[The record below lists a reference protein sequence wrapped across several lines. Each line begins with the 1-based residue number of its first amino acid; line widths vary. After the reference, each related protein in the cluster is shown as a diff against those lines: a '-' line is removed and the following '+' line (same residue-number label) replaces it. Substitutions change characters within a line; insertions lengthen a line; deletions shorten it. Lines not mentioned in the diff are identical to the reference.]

1 MKKSF
6 NSTLVLFVVLAG
18 LVSWYLVYEKK
29 IKPAREEKEEQSK
42 VLVTTSRDDIHEL
55 TLEQRQGDAKAGKYR
70 TLSFKKIGGDWNLT
84 APIEDLADTGAI
96 NGLITAF
103 AGTKQDRV
111 VDEKP
116 ADLEPYGLK
125 IPVLKISVKKAGDGQ
140 PETLLVG
147 NDTPVGTNVYVKIAG
162 KEPVYRAPQ
171 TLRSSFDKDVAEYR
185 NKKVLPFGRA
195 DVTEL
200 EIRSKGDSFVL
211 KKDDQERWLLAR
223 ENLPAADNEVNKT
236 LNSLVEMNATA
247 FATEKGGSVLA
258 KYGLAPAAVTVTFKK
273 KEGQS
278 LLMLGKVKDKFYAKR
293 GDKDV
298 IFEIPK
304 DIFERSDRPAKDYR
318 DLKLAHF
325 NRFDTKRIKVE
336 HGTEAYE
343 LVKENT
349 EWKVASDPSAKL
361 DTTKVED
368 YLSRLQDSK
377 IGTYLKPSQKPKGTD
392 LVIHVYEKKGTAEET
407 ESVTLRF
414 TKTGKSAVGE
424 RKGLDA
430 PFTVDEPEFK
440 KINAFKQEFL
450 ASEKKPENKAESEKS

>member
-18 LVSWYLVYEKK
+18 LLSWYLIYEKK
-29 IKPAREEKEEQSK
+29 IKPAREEKQEQSK
-42 VLVTTSRDDIHEL
+42 VLVTTARDDIHEL
-55 TLEQRQGDAKAGKYR
+55 VLEQRQGDPKAGKYR
-70 TLSFKKIGGDWNLT
+70 TLTFKKIGGDWNLV
-84 APIEDLADTGAI
+84 APIEDLADSGAI

-125 IPVLKISVKKAGDGQ
+125 TPVLKISVKKAGDGQ
-140 PETLLVG
+140 AETILVG
-147 NDTPVGTNVYVKIAG
+147 NDTPVGTNVYVKVAG
-162 KEPVYRAPQ
+162 KDPVYRAPQ

-185 NKKVLPFGRA
+185 NKKILPFGRA
-195 DVTEL
+195 EVAEL
-200 EIRSKGDSFVL
+200 EIRAKGDSFVL
-211 KKDDQERWLLAR
+211 KKDEQERWLLAR
-223 ENLPAADNEVNKT
+223 EGLPAADNEVNKT
-236 LNSLVEMNATA
+236 LNSLVEANATA
-247 FATEKGGSVLA
+247 FAAEKAATGLA
-258 KYGLAPAAVTVTFKK
+258 QFGLAPAAVTVTFKK
-273 KEGQS
+273 KDGQS
-278 LLMLGKVKDKFYAKR
+278 LLLLGKAKDKFYAKR

-298 IFEIPK
+298 VFEVPK
-304 DIFERSDRPAKDYR
+304 DIFERAARPAKDYR
-318 DLKLAHF
+318 DLKIAHF
-325 NRFDTKRIKVE
+325 NRFDTKRIKIE

-349 EWKVASDPSAKL
+349 QWKIASDPNAKI
-361 DTTKVED
+361 DTAKVED

-377 IGTYLKPSQKPKGTD
+377 LGTYLKPAQKPKGTD
-392 LVIHVYEKKGTAEET
+392 LIIHVFEKKGSAEEA

-414 TKTGKSAVGE
+414 TKTGTTAVGE

-430 PFTVDEPEFK
+430 PFTVDEAEFK